1 MQGAERARGAGIV
14 PLRVVTIV
22 DATVFLTAS
31 LQNMGLG
38 IPLGV
43 VELRFP
49 VPIWQAG
56 IGEAVIGATLLV
68 AVVSNRMKLF
78 WTAYGLSVLGI
89 AFGLLSA
96 RVVGPARDIHVL
108 LVPLALLGLGLLVIR
123 RRSAMRELR

>member
-14 PLRVVTIV
+14 ALRVVTIV

-38 IPLGV
+38 ISLGV

-108 LVPLALLGLGLLVIR
+108 LVPLAFLGLGLLVL

>member
-14 PLRVVTIV
+14 ALRVVTIV